1 MYINPKEDIKDF
13 QSTHLV
19 CDSVYN
25 KRIKNKNV
33 SRETFHKKSSKKNI
47 KICKITT

>member
-25 KRIKNKNV
+25 KKNK
-33 SRETFHKKSSKKNI
+33 K
-47 KICKITT
+47 